1 MALSSAATQTL
12 RLHLGCGACTPAGWV
27 NVDYALGARLAR
39 VAPLRP
45 LLRALGLFH
54 IDWSHS
60 IVLCDLRKPLPWP
73 DASAS
78 AIYSSHTLEH
88 LSKHDG
94 ARFLR
99 ECSRVLAPGGV
110 IRIAV
115 PDLRVILSD
124 YEKGGFPAV
133 DLLERLGVSSE
144 MPGDGRLRRLLA
156 PHVRFPHRCMYD
168 ASSLIEAMRDAGLDA
183 RLQPAQISRIADLDA
198 VESEARTRGSLI
210 AEAQKGGA

>member
-1 MALSSAATQTL
+1 MALSSAATEAL
-12 RLHLGCGACTPAGWV
+12 RLHLGCGPCTPAGWV

-39 VAPLRP
+39 IAPLRP
-45 LLRALGLFH
+45 LLRAFGLFH
-54 IDWSHS
+54 IDWSRS
-60 IVLCDLRKPLPWP
+60 IVLHDLRKPLPWA

-88 LSKHDG
+88 LSRDDG
-94 ARFLR
+94 ARLLC

-110 IRIAV
+110 IRIVV

-124 YEKGGFPAV
+124 YEKGSFPAV

-168 ASSLIEAMRDAGLDA
+168 AHSLIEALRGAGLDA
-183 RLQPAQISRIADLDA
+183 RLQPPQISRIADVDA
-198 VESEARTRGSLI
+198 VESEERTRDSLI
-210 AEAQKGGA
+210 VEAQKDGA